1 MNHIPHLTNPLIGL
15 ARRSFCTHLD
25 ATSKMLNDSEA
36 KMKTQHLATNS
47 WKYQHFV
54 TQSCVCSV
62 HKLQIIWTRKM
73 HSNKSDIGSDSPV
86 VWWAERGSRSSEPL
100 YAFSS
105 AAIPRRTT
113 CSIRWNVTWCCIKL
127 IQLLEGIFDPQ
138 LCHKTATS
146 PQRMGYST
154 LLKIF
159 RSKFIISK
167 PFTKWLGL
175 WQPLKN
181 PKKLLK
187 TRSCLF
193 SMRCLLVMSSY
204 ALQLL

>member
-1 MNHIPHLTNPLIGL
+1 MAWIIIVTLPILWLACLVAVFGYELI
-15 ARRSFCTHLD
+15 
-25 ATSKMLNDSEA
+25 SKA
-36 KMKTQHLATNS
+36 KMNTPHLATNS

-54 TQSCVCSV
+54 TQPCVCSV

-127 IQLLEGIFDPQ
+127 IQLLEGICKPNYVRIVWP
-138 LCHKTATS
+138 AI
-146 PQRMGYST
+146 
-154 LLKIF
+154 KINY
-159 RSKFIISK
+159 KH
-167 PFTKWLGL
+167 
-175 WQPLKN
+175 PLRF
-181 PKKLLK
+181 P
-187 TRSCLF
+187 
-193 SMRCLLVMSSY
+193 
-204 ALQLL
+204 